1 MTADD
6 LKRALAAMDAEQVFD
21 EILLAPSAHF
31 FRNRF
36 GEAGDE
42 QYERFQTLVGKV
54 FNISP
59 SGVALIG
66 SAKLGFSL
74 NPAHLF
80 REFRR
85 GSDFDVAVVCEEA
98 FEALWSTY
106 RNTAYRNPGRNLTDQ
121 RNAIFKMFVTTESLQ
136 NKDDDFE
143 LWERTRLGP
152 LRRRI
157 GDTFDFYGDVK
168 FRIYRSHE
176 PFRYYHIRGIESVQ
190 SRLVNSG

>member
-6 LKRALAAMDAEQVFD
+6 LKRALATMGAGQFFD
-21 EILLAPSAHF
+21 DILLAPGAHY
-31 FRNRF
+31 FRSRF

-42 QYERFQTLVGKV
+42 QYARFQALVGEA
-54 FNISP
+54 FDISA
-59 SGVALIG
+59 SCVALIG

-74 NPAHLF
+74 NPNHLF
-80 REFRR
+80 REFRL
-85 GSDFDVAVVCEEA
+85 GSDFDVAVVCEGA

-106 RNTAYRNPGRNLTDQ
+106 RNTAYRNPGRNLTEQ

-136 NKDDDFE
+136 NKDDEFE

-176 PFRYYHIRGIESVQ
+176 PFRYYHILGIEYVQ
-190 SRLVNSG
+190 SGLVDT